1 METLF
6 NQIQQL
12 VADKIEWLDRNVDE
26 DYGQL
31 EMLYR
36 DDEDSDTY
44 PLTFPLVL
52 IDIPETSWTTM
63 GGTFS
68 KVQSGTVTVNVKL
81 AMDCY
86 DDMHFTSGTADKAQ
100 ERADK
105 VHELHSLLQGWM
117 PMHSSSPL
125 DRKTSRSQTMTKG
138 IKVYELNYE
147 CRMIDDATQV

>member
-31 EMLYR
+31 DMLYR

-63 GGTFS
+63 GGAFS

-86 DDMHFTSGTADKAQ
+86 GST
-100 ERADK
+100 
-105 VHELHSLLQGWM
+105 
-117 PMHSSSPL
+117 
-125 DRKTSRSQTMTKG
+125 
-138 IKVYELNYE
+138 
-147 CRMIDDATQV
+147 

>member
-44 PLTFPLVL
+44 PLTFP
-52 IDIPETSWTTM
+52 TM
-63 GGTFS
+63 GGAFG

-81 AMDCY
+81 AIDCY
-86 DDMHFTSGTADKAQ
+86 DDTHFTGGTAGKAQ

-117 PMHSSSPL
+117 PVKAASPL
-125 DRKTSRSQTMTKG
+125 DRKTSRSRTMTRG

>member
-1 METLF
+1 
-6 NQIQQL
+6 
-12 VADKIEWLDRNVDE
+12 
-26 DYGQL
+26 
-31 EMLYR
+31 
-36 DDEDSDTY
+36 
-44 PLTFPLVL
+44 
-52 IDIPETSWTTM
+52 M
-63 GGTFS
+63 GGAFG

-86 DDMHFTSGTADKAQ
+86 DDTHFTGGTAGKAQ

-125 DRKTSRSQTMTKG
+125 DRKTSRSRTMTRG

-147 CRMIDDATQV
+147 CRMIDDATH